1 MVYDPL
7 KELIVKK
14 AIAIE
19 DNRIKLFHTI
29 DYTLYPARA
38 LAIILQQLGKK
49 GGKKY
54 LFKLGSIM
62 GNTAIN
68 EMEDYLKKVEKFV
81 PDRIKTLQPILEI
94 SGFAKFNKIEYR
106 NKSII
111 FQLSDHSVIK
121 FGKELFGKYSMICE
135 FYRAIFCEFCQKLL
149 KHKKCELVET
159 RCVTKGDPYCEW
171 IYMKDG

>member
-1 MVYDPL
+1 MTYDPL

-29 DYTLYPARA
+29 DYTLYPGRA

-54 LFKLGSIM
+54 LFGLGSIM
-62 GNTAIN
+62 GNDAID
-68 EMEDYLKKVEKFV
+68 EMEEYLKKVEKFV

-94 SGFAKFNKIEYR
+94 SGFAKFDTIEY
-106 NKSII
+106 KDKDII
-111 FQLSDHSVIK
+111 FKLTKHPVID
-121 FGKELFGKYSMICE
+121 FGVKLFGKDSMVCE
-135 FYRAIFCEFCQKLL
+135 FYRAVFSAFCRKLL
-149 KHKKCELVET
+149 KSKNYELVENKCI
-159 RCVTKGDPYCEW
+159 RKGDPYCEW
-171 IYMKDG
+171 SYKNG